1 MTVPDMLR
9 ISIGNMWRMKL
20 RASLTVAGVMIAIAA
35 FVSMLSFGAGNQQNI
50 ERQYN
55 DLGLFTTMFVYPKD
69 KSKSVDTVEYPK
81 LDKHALS
88 RFAKIPG
95 VNLVYP
101 YDAFSIQVK
110 YGDSIIAS
118 RAQSISFEAIRT
130 KLYSRINVGTAFESD
145 SSKQI
150 IISSEMVKQL
160 GITVPDSIIGKKVV
174 AYVYVSQVD
183 SGLAHIIMDN
193 GESLLDRIK
202 KIHFDSLLNR
212 EYRAKVIRTETNSLI
227 RRFINGFMNAQEK
240 LTDTLTVCGVRD
252 VVHGGRMKIEPVIIP
267 IATAE
272 RFRSSGFSQNPLEM
286 FNSLSS
292 GTFLTEPDNIN
303 NSSYS
308 QVTLNLDLHIPYQ
321 GIKDTLE
328 KLGYKTFS
336 FAEQF
341 KEIQKFFFYFDIG
354 LGIIGLIA
362 LVTASLGIMNTMVMS
377 IIERKRE
384 IGILKSLGA
393 YERDIGILFLF
404 ESGMIGMIGTTL
416 GILMGWTITRII
428 SMIAQSY
435 MRDQGIPDMEL
446 FALPYW
452 LILISLAV
460 GVGVS
465 ILAGFYPA
473 ARASRVDPVEALRND

>member
-9 ISIGNMWRMKL
+9 ISLGNMWRMKL

-35 FVSMLSFGAGNQQNI
+35 FVSMLSFGAGNQLNI

-55 DLGLFTTMFVYPKD
+55 DLGLFTTLYVYPQD
-69 KSKSVDTVEYPK
+69 KSKSVDTTEHPK
-81 LDKHALS
+81 LDKAALT

-101 YDAFSIQVK
+101 YDAFSIQLK
-110 YGDSIIAS
+110 YGDSIVAS
-118 RAQSISFEAIRT
+118 RAQAISSEAIQT
-130 KLYSRINVGTAFESD
+130 KLYSKINIGTAFESD
-145 SSKQI
+145 SAKQI
-150 IISSEMVKQL
+150 IISSELVKRFN
-160 GITVPDSIIGKKVV
+160 IPIPDSIIGKRVI
-174 AYVYVSQVD
+174 AYVHVSQVD
-183 SGLAHIIMDN
+183 SGLAHILMDN

-212 EYRAKVIRTETNSLI
+212 SYRAKVIRTETNSLI

-240 LTDTLTVCGVRD
+240 LTDTLVVCGVRD
-252 VVHGGRMKIEPVIIP
+252 VVHGGRTKIEPVIIP

-292 GTFLTEPDNIN
+292 GTFLKEPDDIN
-303 NSSYS
+303 AVTYS
-308 QVTLNLDLHIPYQ
+308 QVTLNLDSHVPYQ
-321 GIKDTLE
+321 SIKDTIE
-328 KLGYKTFS
+328 GLGYKTFS

-362 LVTASLGIMNTMVMS
+362 LITASLGIVNTMVMS

-404 ESGMIGMIGTTL
+404 ESGMIGIIGTTL
-416 GILMGWTITRII
+416 GIFVGWTITRII
-428 SMIAQSY
+428 SMVAQSY

-446 FALPYW
+446 FALPIW

-460 GVGVS
+460 GIGVS
-465 ILAGFYPA
+465 VLAGFYPA

>member
-9 ISIGNMWRMKL
+9 ISLGNMWRMKL

-55 DLGLFTTMFVYPKD
+55 DLGLFTTMYVYPRD
-69 KSKSVDTVEYPK
+69 KSNGVDTIVHPK
-81 LDKHALS
+81 LDKQALT
-88 RFAKIPG
+88 RFSKIPG
-95 VNLVYP
+95 INLVYP
-101 YDAFSIQVK
+101 YDAFSIQLK

-118 RAQSISFEAIRT
+118 RAQSISSEAIQT
-130 KLYSRINVGTAFESD
+130 KLYSKINIGTVFESD
-145 SSKQI
+145 SAKQI
-150 IISSEMVKQL
+150 IISSELVKRF
-160 GITVPDSIIGKKVV
+160 GVTIPDSIIGKKVI
-174 AYVYVSQVD
+174 AYVNVSQVD
-183 SGLAHIIMDN
+183 SGLAHILMDN

-212 EYRAKVIRTETNSLI
+212 SYRAKVIRTETNSLI

-240 LTDTLTVCGVRD
+240 LTDTLVVCGVRD

-292 GTFLTEPDNIN
+292 GTFLKESGDNN
-303 NSSYS
+303 GSSYT
-308 QVTLNLDLHIPYQ
+308 QVTLNLDSHVPYQ
-321 GIKDTLE
+321 SIKDTIE
-328 KLGYKTFS
+328 RLGYKTFS

-362 LVTASLGIMNTMVMS
+362 LVTASLGIVNTMVMS

-416 GILMGWTITRII
+416 GIFVGWTLTRII
-428 SMIAQSY
+428 SMVAQSY

-446 FALPYW
+446 FALPIW

-460 GVGVS
+460 GIGVS
-465 ILAGFYPA
+465 VLAGFYPA